1 MFTILKEIKKGD
13 YIYALVPD
21 HPNAT
26 KNGYVLMHRVIMEN
40 HLGRLLGK
48 DEVVHHKDHNKFNNS
63 VDNLEV
69 MDKMLT
75 LRYMQ
80 VRDILLVFGLLVLTV
95 EGYSCVVGTDITQRV
110 HVTFVQ
116 GIATEHS
123 ILKIDN

>member
-1 MFTILKEIKKGD
+1 MLTIRKEIKKGD
-13 YIYALVPD
+13 YLYALVPD

-26 KNGYVLMHRVIMEN
+26 KNGYVLMH
-40 HLGRLLGK
+40 
-48 DEVVHHKDHNKFNNS
+48 
-63 VDNLEV
+63 
-69 MDKMLT
+69 
-75 LRYMQ
+75 
-80 VRDILLVFGLLVLTV
+80 LLVLTV

>member
-1 MFTILKEIKKGD
+1 M
-13 YIYALVPD
+13 PD

-69 MDKMLT
+69 MDKNAHLALHASESARHFCSRHCNGT
-75 LRYMQ
+75 
-80 VRDILLVFGLLVLTV
+80 F
-95 EGYSCVVGTDITQRV
+95 YSKNR
-110 HVTFVQ
+110 
-116 GIATEHS
+116 
-123 ILKIDN
+123 

>member
-1 MFTILKEIKKGD
+1 MFALRKEIKKGD
-13 YIYALVPD
+13 YLYALVPD

-48 DEVVHHKDHNKFNNS
+48 DKVVHHKDHNKFNNS

-69 MDKMLT
+69 MDK
-75 LRYMQ
+75 
-80 VRDILLVFGLLVLTV
+80 
-95 EGYSCVVGTDITQRV
+95 